1 LVTDFTIANTLCA
14 TAMNG
19 QLTNPDYYEDIRAED
34 KERKYKVTIGNG
46 HSIFI
51 PFVVT
56 ALGKWHR
63 TALSFYKKIAT
74 HNITRKGLV
83 RIFFFVEKGQHL
95 LMTNDSKSSTLTRTI
110 IGLQSLCP
118 CHRACTGTRF
128 LLDKTYI
135 DASDGSYRTEPDGH
149 TAS

>member
-19 QLTNPDYYEDIRAED
+19 QLTNPDYYENIRAED

-63 TALSFYKKIAT
+63 NALSFYKKMAT

-83 RIFFFVEKGQHL
+83 RIYMASTIQQRNYYAL
-95 LMTNDSKSSTLTRTI
+95 LQYKNARAAALSSPSKMTHMPAVHELSEED
-110 IGLQSLCP
+110 
-118 CHRACTGTRF
+118 
-128 LLDKTYI
+128 
-135 DASDGSYRTEPDGH
+135 
-149 TAS
+149 